1 VNDIDRAAMMLGD
14 RARRDAPIGPLTTYR
29 VGGAAALWV
38 EARSLDD
45 LLAVGAAHRETG
57 LTVLVVGNGSNLLI
71 ADDGFRGIAVTIA
84 PFASSIGVVGTTVH
98 AGGAVSLPVLA
109 RRTVAAALTGLEWAV
124 GVPGSVGGAVRM
136 NAGGHGA
143 DTASRLVGVRVLDL
157 ATGEDERVEPASLQL
172 HFRGSALLDHHVV
185 LEASFGLA
193 PGDRDASERELADIV
208 RWRREHQPGGQN
220 CGSVFVNPV
229 PGQLAAGE
237 LIDSLG
243 LRGLRL
249 GTAHVSLKHA
259 NFIQADEGGTAAD
272 VRALM
277 NDLRRRVRDAFGI
290 ELRSEVRLMG
300 FADADT
306 ELRT

>member
-1 VNDIDRAAMMLGD
+1 MNDIDRAAMMLGD

-29 VGGAAALWV
+29 VGGAAARWV

-259 NFIQADEGGTAAD
+259 NFIQADE
-272 VRALM
+272 
-277 NDLRRRVRDAFGI
+277 
-290 ELRSEVRLMG
+290 
-300 FADADT
+300 
-306 ELRT
+306 